1 MWLTGATEAAIAY
14 CLVNTP
20 FGIIEQ
26 EKKSLLYR
34 MDVISE
40 ESPEYVLE
48 ASKLELNMMFDDID
62 TSERILIFPVKRN
75 EEDIQLIQEKVEKA
89 RVYLSM
95 IETTHKYFNA
105 EKIF

>member
-26 EKKSLLYR
+26 EKKSLLYK

-62 TSERILIFPVKRN
+62 TSEKVLIFPVKRSESRHSPYSREGKESKN
-75 EEDIQLIQEKVEKA
+75 
-89 RVYLSM
+89 LSK
-95 IETTHKYFNA
+95 HDRNNPPVL
-105 EKIF
+105 